1 MLLEFHSWSSKTPL
15 RVVIVCGFRG
25 KNRGK
30 IKEVCQDGGK
40 SGNFD
45 LKIRKSV

>member
-1 MLLEFHSWSSKTPL
+1 
-15 RVVIVCGFRG
+15 VVGRSDFRG

-40 SGNFD
+40 RRNFD
-45 LKIRKSV
+45 LKTGEDV